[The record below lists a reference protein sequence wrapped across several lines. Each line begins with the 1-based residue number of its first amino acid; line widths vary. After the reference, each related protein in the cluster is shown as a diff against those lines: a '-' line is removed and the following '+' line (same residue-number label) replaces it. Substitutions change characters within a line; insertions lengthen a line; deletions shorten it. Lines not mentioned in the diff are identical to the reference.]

1 MNRKGIILAGGS
13 GTRLAPLTT
22 SISKQLLPVY
32 DKPLIHYSLTTLMLA
47 GIREI
52 LIITSPF
59 QLELFKNLLGN
70 GSKIGIEIKYKIQA
84 APNGIAEA
92 FLIGEEFIKKS
103 HSALI
108 LGDNLFHGHNLVN
121 HLKIAS
127 ENKKGGTIFLY
138 PVNDRERYGIV
149 GFDKSGNILD
159 IEEKPKKPKSNLAV
173 TGLYLYDDTVVE
185 RAKSLKPSE
194 RGELEITS
202 INQSYLE
209 DGLLYAENFGRGM
222 TWLDTGTFDSL
233 HDAGSYIRTIES
245 RQGLKIGCPEEVAWR
260 SGWITDSQLSEL
272 SKPLLKSGYGQ
283 YLLGLLKTNNF

>member
-209 DGLLYAENFGRGM
+209 DGLLYVENFGRGM

-233 HDAGSYIRTIES
+233 HDAGSYIRTLES